1 MALAGPRSRSV
12 LERVAAGVDVGNAS
26 LPHMGMREIAVAGV
40 KARIFRI
47 SFSGEL
53 AYEINVP
60 ADQGTAVWEA
70 LLAAGAPDGITAYG
84 TEAMGV
90 MRIEKGHVAG
100 AELDGNTTAEDLGLG
115 RLVSGKKDFIGRR
128 SLTRPALAEA
138 SRLRLVGLAPVDS
151 AQRIRSGAQLVE
163 DPSAPAPV
171 KMLGH
176 VTSTAFS
183 PSLGHSIALALLS
196 GGLERKGAV
205 LQAAFP
211 LRNETVAV
219 RVIDPVFLDP
229 QGERLHA

>member
-1 MALAGPRSRSV
+1 
-12 LERVAAGVDVGNAS
+12 VASGVDIGNAS
-26 LPHMGMREIAVAGV
+26 LPHMGVREVAVAGV
-40 KARIFRI
+40 RARIFRI

-60 ADQGTAVWEA
+60 ADQGAAVWEA
-70 LLAAGAPDGITAYG
+70 LLAAGAELRITAYG

-100 AELDGNTTAEDLGLG
+100 AELDGNTTAADLGLG

-128 SLTRPALAEA
+128 SLTRPALAEPG
-138 SRLRLVGLAPVDS
+138 RPQLVGLVPLDTT
-151 AQRIRSGAQLVE
+151 QRLRSGAQLVT
-163 DPSAPAPV
+163 DPKAPPPV

-196 GGLERKGAV
+196 GGAQHKGET
-205 LQAAFP
+205 LHAAFP
-211 LRNETVAV
+211 LRNEAVAA
-219 RVIDPVFLDP
+219 RVTDPIFLDP
-229 QGERLHA
+229 KGERLHA